1 LLQRIF
7 VGHIGPST
15 IRGRINDSE
24 LIMTKI
30 VKMVAVVGL
39 AALSVVGANAMT
51 GAAKQGGAH
60 WTINAGQNR

>member
-1 LLQRIF
+1 
-7 VGHIGPST
+7 
-15 IRGRINDSE
+15 
-24 LIMTKI
+24 MTKI